1 MNFLGFLEEFG
12 WSFDSTFQSQ
22 IVHIQLLAT
31 TKSGRLLLRRDQ
43 GGMAVFWDSRS
54 TTLYASLA
62 ELISSHGNIMSIE
75 DPIAFRMK
83 GVNQIQV
90 NPASG
95 TDFPSGLGSIMRL
108 DPDAILIGEI
118 RDNSTATMA
127 IDAALSGRL
136 VLASIHGN
144 DSASSIGRLINL
156 GVDPLL
162 AANGVIDCLAQRAM
176 D

>member
-1 MNFLGFLEEFG
+1 
-12 WSFDSTFQSQ
+12 
-22 IVHIQLLAT
+22 
-31 TKSGRLLLRRDQ
+31 
-43 GGMAVFWDSRS
+43 MAVFWDSRS

-118 RDNSTATMA
+118 RDNSTATVA
-127 IDAALSGRL
+127 IDAA
-136 VLASIHGN
+136 
-144 DSASSIGRLINL
+144 
-156 GVDPLL
+156 
-162 AANGVIDCLAQRAM
+162 
-176 D
+176 